1 MDAGD
6 AILIDHF
13 KTCTSK
19 TKYTSCRIQNELI
32 QICGSVIQNKLVESI
47 NNSMAFSIMAD
58 ETADI
63 SGKEQMSLGVRYFDT
78 STMSIKE
85 EFLGFTELKK
95 LNAEAIASN
104 ILEFFK

>member
-1 MDAGD
+1 M
-6 AILIDHF
+6 I
-13 KTCTSK
+13 
-19 TKYTSCRIQNELI
+19 
-32 QICGSVIQNKLVESI
+32 
-47 NNSMAFSIMAD
+47 FSIMAD